1 MVFSFP
7 SLSVFS
13 AKDNKNQQIA
23 FYSFSLSNY
32 WNIFTNYRNVN
43 VSLKPLSLSFEE
55 IKEMM
60 CMKRMVFSFSFLLF
74 VSGINAQITLEE
86 CQRKTQENY
95 PLVHQYGLVEKTK
108 EYNIENAAKGYLPQ
122 FVLSAKASYQSEV
135 TEIPVK
141 LSGVDLKGLPKDQY
155 QVMLELQ
162 QKIWD
167 GGGIRMQKKQT
178 TAEAEIEKEKL
189 NVDMYA
195 LNSRV
200 NDLYFGILLL
210 DEQLKQNALL
220 QDELERNYRQ
230 ITAYVENG
238 IANQADLDAVKVEQ
252 LNTKQK
258 RVELVSSRMAYL
270 KMLSLLVGEKLS
282 QETVLEKPVPQDD
295 ISAVSEIR
303 RPELS
308 LFNAQGVGLQVQE
321 KALNVR
327 HLPQFGLFV
336 QGAYG
341 NPGLNML
348 KNEFSPYYIAGVRLS
363 WNFGSLYT
371 LKNDRK
377 VIENKRRQLDNNRDV
392 FLFNTRLEMTQQD
405 QAIQSLEKQM
415 QDDDEIIRLRTN
427 IRKSAEAKVANGT
440 LTVTE
445 MLRELTNE
453 SLARQSKAL
462 HEIQRLMGIYQLKYT
477 TND

>member
-1 MVFSFP
+1 M
-7 SLSVFS
+7 
-13 AKDNKNQQIA
+13 
-23 FYSFSLSNY
+23 
-32 WNIFTNYRNVN
+32 
-43 VSLKPLSLSFEE
+43 E
-55 IKEMM
+55 
-60 CMKRMVFSFSFLLF
+60 MKRTILSFSFVLAAMLAH
-74 VSGINAQITLEE
+74 AQLTLEE
-86 CQRKTQENY
+86 CQHSAQTNY
-95 PLVHQYGLVEKTK
+95 PLVRQYGLIEKAR
-108 EYNIENAAKGYLPQ
+108 EYNLENAGKGYLPQ
-122 FVLSAKASYQSEV
+122 FTISGKATCQSDV
-135 TEIPVK
+135 TKLPVDVPGIDIK
-141 LSGVDLKGLPKDQY
+141 SMPKDQY

-258 RVELVSSRMAYL
+258 RVELASSRMAYL

-295 ISAVSEIR
+295 ISAVGEIR

>member
-1 MVFSFP
+1 
-7 SLSVFS
+7 
-13 AKDNKNQQIA
+13 
-23 FYSFSLSNY
+23 
-32 WNIFTNYRNVN
+32 
-43 VSLKPLSLSFEE
+43 LSFEE
-55 IKEMM
+55 TKEIMD
-60 CMKRMVFSFSFLLF
+60 MKRMIFSFSFLLY
-74 VSGINAQITLEE
+74 VAGAYAQITLEE
-86 CQRKTQENY
+86 CQRKTQDNY

-108 EYNIENAAKGYLPQ
+108 EYNLENAAKGYLPQ
-122 FVLSAKASYQSEV
+122 FALSAKASYQSDV

-141 LSGVDLKGLPKDQY
+141 LPGVDLKGLPKDQY

-178 TAEAEIEKEKL
+178 IAEAEVEKEKL

-195 LNSRV
+195 LNDRV

-210 DEQLKQNALL
+210 DEQIKQNTLL

-258 RVELVSSRMAYL
+258 RIDLVSSRAAYL
-270 KMLSLLVGEKLS
+270 KMLSLLVGEALS
-282 QETVLEKPVPQDD
+282 PETVLEKPVPQSTV
-295 ISAVSEIR
+295 SAVSD
-303 RPELS
+303 
-308 LFNAQGVGLQVQE
+308 AQGAGLQVQE

-341 NPGLNML
+341 NPGLDML
-348 KNEFSPYYIAGVRLS
+348 KNEFSPYYMAGVRLS

-371 LKNDRK
+371 LKNDRR
-377 VIENKRRQLDNNRDV
+377 VIEKKRQQLDNNRDI

-405 QAIQSLEKQM
+405 QAIHSLEKQM
-415 QDDDEIIRLRTN
+415 RDDDEIIRLRTN
-427 IRKSAEAKVANGT
+427 IRKAAEAKVANGT

-453 SLARQSKAL
+453 SLARQSKAM

-477 TND
+477 TNY

>member
-1 MVFSFP
+1 M
-7 SLSVFS
+7 
-13 AKDNKNQQIA
+13 
-23 FYSFSLSNY
+23 
-32 WNIFTNYRNVN
+32 R
-43 VSLKPLSLSFEE
+43 
-55 IKEMM
+55 
-60 CMKRMVFSFSFLLF
+60 MKRMVFSLSFILF
-74 VSGINAQITLEE
+74 VSGMYGQVTLEE
-86 CQRKTQENY
+86 CQRKTQDNY
-95 PLVHQYGLVEKTK
+95 PLVRQYGLVEKTK
-108 EYNIENAAKGYLPQ
+108 EYNLENAARGYLPQ
-122 FVLSAKASYQSEV
+122 FALSAKASYQSEV

-141 LSGVDLKGLPKDQY
+141 LPGVDLKGLPKDQY

-167 GGGIRMQKKQT
+167 GGGIRMKKKQT
-178 TAEAEIEKEKL
+178 TAEAEVEKEKL

-210 DEQLKQNALL
+210 DEQLKQNTLL

-230 ITAYVENG
+230 ISAYVENG

-252 LNTKQK
+252 LNTRQK
-258 RVELVSSRMAYL
+258 RVELVSSRSAYL
-270 KMLSLLVGEKLS
+270 KMLSLLIGEELS
-282 QETVLEKPVPQDD
+282 QETVLEKPVPQSSD
-295 ISAVSEIR
+295 ILAVSEIR

-308 LFNAQGVGLQVQE
+308 LFDAQGAGLQVQE

-327 HLPQFGLFV
+327 HLPQLGLFV

-371 LKNDRK
+371 LKNDRR
-377 VIENKRRQLDNNRDV
+377 VIENKRQQLDTNRDV

-405 QAIQSLEKQM
+405 QAIRSLEKQM
-415 QDDDEIIRLRTN
+415 QDDNEIIRLRTN

-477 TND
+477 TNH

>member
-1 MVFSFP
+1 
-7 SLSVFS
+7 
-13 AKDNKNQQIA
+13 
-23 FYSFSLSNY
+23 
-32 WNIFTNYRNVN
+32 
-43 VSLKPLSLSFEE
+43 
-55 IKEMM
+55 
-60 CMKRMVFSFSFLLF
+60 MKRIIFSISLLLF
-74 VSGINAQITLEE
+74 VTGMYGQARRITLEE
-86 CQRKTQENY
+86 CQQKTQDNY
-95 PLVHQYGLVEKTK
+95 PLVRQYDLIEKTK
-108 EYNIENAAKGYLPQ
+108 EYNLENAARGYLPQ
-122 FVLSAKASYQSEV
+122 FALSAKASYQSEV
-135 TEIPVK
+135 TELPVAIP
-141 LSGVDLKGLPKDQY
+141 GVDIKGMSKDQY

-167 GGGIRMQKKQT
+167 GGGIRTQKKQT

>member
-1 MVFSFP
+1 
-7 SLSVFS
+7 
-13 AKDNKNQQIA
+13 
-23 FYSFSLSNY
+23 
-32 WNIFTNYRNVN
+32 
-43 VSLKPLSLSFEE
+43 
-55 IKEMM
+55 
-60 CMKRMVFSFSFLLF
+60 MKRMIFSFSFLLY
-74 VSGINAQITLEE
+74 VAGAYAQITLEE
-86 CQRKTQENY
+86 CQRKTQDNY

-108 EYNIENAAKGYLPQ
+108 EYNLENAAKGYLPQ
-122 FVLSAKASYQSEV
+122 FALSAKASYQSDV

-141 LSGVDLKGLPKDQY
+141 LPGVDLKGLPKDQY

-178 TAEAEIEKEKL
+178 IAEAEVEKEKL

-195 LNSRV
+195 LNDRV

-210 DEQLKQNALL
+210 DEQIKQNTLL

-258 RVELVSSRMAYL
+258 RIDLVSSRAAYL
-270 KMLSLLVGEKLS
+270 KMLSLLVGEALS
-282 QETVLEKPVPQDD
+282 PETVLEKPVPQSTV
-295 ISAVSEIR
+295 SAVSEIR
-303 RPELS
+303 RPELA
-308 LFNAQGVGLQVQE
+308 LFDAQGAGLQVQE

-348 KNEFSPYYIAGVRLS
+348 KNEFSPYYMAGVRLS
-363 WNFGSLYT
+363 WNFG
-371 LKNDRK
+371 DRR
-377 VIENKRRQLDNNRDV
+377 VIEKKRRQLDNNRDV

-405 QAIQSLEKQM
+405 QAIHSLEKQM
-415 QDDDEIIRLRTN
+415 RDDDEIIRLRTN
-427 IRKSAEAKVANGT
+427 IRKAAEAKVANGT

-453 SLARQSKAL
+453 SLARQSKAM

-477 TND
+477 IND

>member
-1 MVFSFP
+1 
-7 SLSVFS
+7 
-13 AKDNKNQQIA
+13 
-23 FYSFSLSNY
+23 
-32 WNIFTNYRNVN
+32 
-43 VSLKPLSLSFEE
+43 
-55 IKEMM
+55 
-60 CMKRMVFSFSFLLF
+60 MKRIF
-74 VSGINAQITLEE
+74 VWAVGMCAVCGTVSAQLTLEE
-86 CQRKTQENY
+86 CYRAARENY
-95 PLVHQYGLVEKTK
+95 PLVRQFDLIERTK
-108 EYNIENAAKGYLPQ
+108 DFTVENAAKGYFPQ
-122 FVLSAKASYQSEV
+122 LSFSGKASYQSDV
-135 TEIPVK
+135 TKMPFSIP
-141 LSGVDLKGLPKDQY
+141 GVEFGLDNDQY
-155 QVMLELQ
+155 QLVLELNQ
-162 QKIWD
+162 TVWD
-167 GGGIRMQKKQT
+167 GGVVRNRKEEAWAKSEVQKGQL
-178 TAEAEIEKEKL
+178 EVNL
-189 NVDMYA
+189 YA
-195 LNSRV
+195 LNDRV
-200 NDLYFGILLL
+200 NQLFFGMLLI
-210 DEQLKQNALL
+210 DAQLAQNALL
-220 QDELERNYRQ
+220 QAQLARNHGQ
-230 ITAYVENG
+230 VSACMQQGV
-238 IANQADLDAVKVEQ
+238 ANQADLDAVKVEQ
-252 LNTKQK
+252 VNTKQK

-270 KMLSLLVGEKLS
+270 NMLSLLVGEKLS
-282 QETVLEKPVPQDD
+282 QETVLEKPVPQDE

>member
-1 MVFSFP
+1 
-7 SLSVFS
+7 
-13 AKDNKNQQIA
+13 
-23 FYSFSLSNY
+23 
-32 WNIFTNYRNVN
+32 
-43 VSLKPLSLSFEE
+43 
-55 IKEMM
+55 
-60 CMKRMVFSFSFLLF
+60 MKRMIFSFSFLLY
-74 VSGINAQITLEE
+74 VAGAYAQITLEE
-86 CQRKTQENY
+86 CQRKTQDNY

-108 EYNIENAAKGYLPQ
+108 EYNLENAAKGYLPQ
-122 FVLSAKASYQSEV
+122 FALSAKASYQSDV

-141 LSGVDLKGLPKDQY
+141 LPGVDLKGLSKDQY

-178 TAEAEIEKEKL
+178 IAEAEVEKEKL

-195 LNSRV
+195 LNNRV

-210 DEQLKQNALL
+210 DEQIKQNTLL

-230 ITAYVENG
+230 ITAYVE
-238 IANQADLDAVKVEQ
+238 ANQADLDAVKVEQ

-258 RVELVSSRMAYL
+258 RVDLVSSRAAYL
-270 KMLSLLVGEKLS
+270 KMLSLLVGEALS
-282 QETVLEKPVPQDD
+282 PETVLEKPVPQSMV
-295 ISAVSEIR
+295 SAVSEIR
-303 RPELS
+303 RPELA
-308 LFNAQGVGLQVQE
+308 LFDAQGAGLQVQE

-348 KNEFSPYYIAGVRLS
+348 KNEFSPYYMAGVRLS

-371 LKNDRK
+371 LKNDRR
-377 VIENKRRQLDNNRDV
+377 VIEKKRQQLDNNRDV

-405 QAIQSLEKQM
+405 QAIHSLEKQM
-415 QDDDEIIRLRTN
+415 RDDDEIIRLRTN
-427 IRKSAEAKVANGT
+427 IRKAAEAKVANGT

-453 SLARQSKAL
+453 SLARQSKAM

-477 TND
+477 IND

>member
-1 MVFSFP
+1 
-7 SLSVFS
+7 
-13 AKDNKNQQIA
+13 
-23 FYSFSLSNY
+23 
-32 WNIFTNYRNVN
+32 
-43 VSLKPLSLSFEE
+43 
-55 IKEMM
+55 
-60 CMKRMVFSFSFLLF
+60 MKRMIFSFSFLLY
-74 VSGINAQITLEE
+74 VAGAYAQITLEE
-86 CQRKTQENY
+86 CQRKTQDNY

-108 EYNIENAAKGYLPQ
+108 EYNLENAAKGYLPQ
-122 FVLSAKASYQSEV
+122 FALSAKTSYQSDV

-141 LSGVDLKGLPKDQY
+141 LPGVDLKGLSKDQY

-178 TAEAEIEKEKL
+178 IAEAEVEKEKL

-195 LNSRV
+195 LNDRV

-210 DEQLKQNALL
+210 DEQIKQNTLL

-258 RVELVSSRMAYL
+258 RIDLVSSRAAYL
-270 KMLSLLVGEKLS
+270 KMLSLLVGEALS
-282 QETVLEKPVPQDD
+282 PETVLEKPVPQSTV
-295 ISAVSEIR
+295 SAVSEIR
-303 RPELS
+303 RPELA
-308 LFNAQGVGLQVQE
+308 LFDAQGAGLQVQE

-341 NPGLNML
+341 NPGLDML
-348 KNEFSPYYIAGVRLS
+348 KNEFSPYYMAGVRLS

-371 LKNDRK
+371 LKNDRR
-377 VIENKRRQLDNNRDV
+377 VIEKKRQQLDNNRDV

-405 QAIQSLEKQM
+405 QAIHSLEKQM
-415 QDDDEIIRLRTN
+415 RDDDEIIRLRTN
-427 IRKSAEAKVANGT
+427 IRKAAEAKVANGT

-453 SLARQSKAL
+453 SLARQSKAM

-477 TND
+477 TNY

>member
-1 MVFSFP
+1 M
-7 SLSVFS
+7 
-13 AKDNKNQQIA
+13 KRII
-23 FYSFSLSNY
+23 FSLSFL
-32 WNIFTNYRNVN
+32 W
-43 VSLKPLSLSFEE
+43 SLSG
-55 IKEMM
+55 MY
-60 CMKRMVFSFSFLLF
+60 
-74 VSGINAQITLEE
+74 GQITLEE
-86 CQRKTQENY
+86 CQQKTQDNY
-95 PLVHQYGLVEKTK
+95 PLVRQYGLVEKTK
-108 EYNIENAAKGYLPQ
+108 EYNLENAARGYLPQ
-122 FVLSAKASYQSEV
+122 FALSAKASYQSDV
-135 TEIPVK
+135 TELPVK
-141 LSGVDLKGLPKDQY
+141 IPGIDIKGLPKDQY

-178 TAEAEIEKEKL
+178 TAEAEVEREKL

-210 DEQLKQNALL
+210 DEQLEQNQLL
-220 QDELERNYRQ
+220 QDELARNYRQ

-252 LNTKQK
+252 LNTRQK
-258 RVELVSSRMAYL
+258 RVELTSSRTAYL
-270 KMLSLLVGEKLS
+270 KMLSLLVGEELS
-282 QETVLEKPVPQDD
+282 PEATLKKPVPEKEV
-295 ISAVSEIR
+295 SAASEIR

-308 LFNAQGVGLQVQE
+308 LFDAQGAGLLVQE

-327 HLPQFGLFV
+327 HLPQLGLFV

-377 VIENKRRQLDNNRDV
+377 VIENKRQQLDSNRDV
-392 FLFNTRLEMTQQD
+392 FLFNTRLQMTQQD
-405 QAIQSLEKQM
+405 QAIRSLEKQM
-415 QDDDEIIRLRTN
+415 QDDEEIIRLRTN
-427 IRKSAEAKVANGT
+427 IRLAAEAKVANGT

-453 SLARQSKAL
+453 SLARQTKAV

-477 TND
+477 TN